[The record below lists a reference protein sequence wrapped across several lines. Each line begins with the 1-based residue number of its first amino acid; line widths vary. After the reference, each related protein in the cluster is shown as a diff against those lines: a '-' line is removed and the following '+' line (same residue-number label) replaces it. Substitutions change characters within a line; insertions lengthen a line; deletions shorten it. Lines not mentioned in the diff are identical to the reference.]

1 MLRSRREATRIPE
14 EVLRAALKYVEEV
27 RERYGD
33 RLKLAILYG
42 SYARGDYTPSSDVD
56 LLIVAE
62 NIPKTYW
69 DRWSL
74 AYDIVENHPLD
85 PHIYTPEEFKDMVKQ
100 GRMTALDAL
109 TEGIVIHAEP
119 TYRQEVD
126 DILKETLKQRVKY
139 KNMWM
144 PKHYLPKIREN
155 TVAKS

>member
-1 MLRSRREATRIPE
+1 MPIISSKNPKLDEGVIKAVKHHVEQVIKPK
-14 EVLRAALKYVEEV
+14 LKPHLV
-27 RERYGD
+27 
-33 RLKLAILYG
+33 ILYG
-42 SYARGDYTPSSDVD
+42 SFAKGEQHPGSDVD